1 MVPLEINATNNTPA
15 ILYQE
20 DGKLLIK
27 GRSVPA
33 SEAKFYEPVIEWAKK
48 LNVSTLIVEINLE
61 YMNSGS
67 SKMMLTLLKTL
78 ENHAHIKKLNIKWYY
93 EEGDEET
100 YEKGKL
106 FHELLENTNFKFC
119 RFRDSPK

>member
-1 MVPLEINATNNTPA
+1 MIPLEINATNNTPA
-15 ILYQE
+15 LHYGE

-33 SEAKFYEPVIEWAKK
+33 SEAKFYEPIIEWAKK
-48 LNVSTLIVEINLE
+48 LDISTLVVEINLE

-67 SKMMLTLLKTL
+67 AKMMLTLLQTL
-78 ENHAHIKKLNIKWYY
+78 ETNPRIKKSVVKWYY

-106 FHELLENTNFKFC
+106 FQELLENTEFKFC
-119 RFRDSPK
+119 RFRDAH